1 MKAIILILI
10 MPFMAISQDTT
21 TVSLSKVTAKKVT
34 VTKTEK
40 QGTKT
45 IETKEP
51 YDYTSALAEIEK
63 LKRDTADFTT
73 MIVFMDE
80 RERQLK
86 KERNNWVRKR
96 KESEYLLEK
105 LNNII
110 NTLK

>member
-1 MKAIILILI
+1 MKVIILILI

-21 TVSLSKVTAKKVT
+21 TVSLSKVTSKKVT
-34 VTKTEK
+34 VTRTEK
-40 QGTKT
+40 QGLKT
-45 IETKEP
+45 VETKEP

-73 MIVFMDE
+73 MLGFIDE
-80 RERQLK
+80 RESQLK
-86 KERNNWVRKR
+86 KERAKLKSKR
-96 KESEYLLEK
+96 RESEYLLEK

>member
-34 VTKTEK
+34 ITKTEK

-63 LKRDTADFTT
+63 LKRDTADFTM
-73 MIVFMDE
+73 MIIFMDE
-80 RERQLK
+80 REMRLK

>member
-1 MKAIILILI
+1 

-51 YDYTSALAEIEK
+51 YDYNAALAEIEK

>member
-1 MKAIILILI
+1 

-40 QGTKT
+40 QGAKT

-63 LKRDTADFTT
+63 LKRDTSDFTM
-73 MIVFMDE
+73 MIIFIDE

-86 KERNNWVRKR
+86 KERNDWVRKR

>member
-1 MKAIILILI
+1 

>member
-1 MKAIILILI
+1 

-51 YDYTSALAEIEK
+51 YDYTSAHAGIEK
-63 LKRDTADFTT
+63 LKRGTAGFTT

>member
-1 MKAIILILI
+1 
-10 MPFMAISQDTT
+10 MPFVAISQDTT

-63 LKRDTADFTT
+63 LKRDTSDCSN
-73 MIVFMDE
+73 MLLYVDE
-80 RERQLK
+80 RESQLK
-86 KERNNWVRKR
+86 KERAKLKAKR
-96 KESEYLLEK
+96 RESEYLLEK

>member
-1 MKAIILILI
+1 

-34 VTKTEK
+34 ITKTEK

-51 YDYTSALAEIEK
+51 YDYNTALAEIEK

>member
-51 YDYTSALAEIEK
+51 YDYNTALAEIER

-73 MIVFMDE
+73 MLGFMDE

-96 KESEYLLEK
+96 RESEYLLEK

>member
-21 TVSLSKVTAKKVT
+21 TVSLSKVTAKKLT

-51 YDYTSALAEIEK
+51 YDYTSALAEIER

>member
-1 MKAIILILI
+1 

-40 QGTKT
+40 QGAKT

-51 YDYTSALAEIEK
+51 YDYNAALAEIEK

>member
-1 MKAIILILI
+1 

-34 VTKTEK
+34 VTRTEK
-40 QGTKT
+40 QGVKT

-51 YDYTSALAEIEK
+51 YDYNTALAEIEK
-63 LKRDTADFTT
+63 LKRDTADFT
-73 MIVFMDE
+73 MMLGFMDE
-80 RERQLK
+80 RESQLK
-86 KERNNWVRKR
+86 KERAKLKAKR
-96 KESEYLLEK
+96 RESEYLLEK

>member
-34 VTKTEK
+34 ITKTEK

>member
-1 MKAIILILI
+1 

-21 TVSLSKVTAKKVT
+21 IVSLSKVTAKKVT

-51 YDYTSALAEIEK
+51 YDYTSALAEIER

>member
-1 MKAIILILI
+1 

-21 TVSLSKVTAKKVT
+21 IVILSKVSAKKVT

-40 QGTKT
+40 QGAKT

-63 LKRDTADFTT
+63 LKRDTSDFTM
-73 MIVFMDE
+73 MIIFIDE

-86 KERNNWVRKR
+86 KERNDWVRKR

>member
-63 LKRDTADFTT
+63 LKRDTADITT
-73 MIVFMDE
+73 MLGFMDE
-80 RERQLK
+80 RESQLK
-86 KERNNWVRKR
+86 KERAKLKAKR
-96 KESEYLLEK
+96 RESEYLLEK